1 VGIAYHWLMSPLAR
15 KPDAFEVSIH
25 RLPEFTSVKLS
36 GPATLDDFVALI
48 EGMADESRRLR
59 DRRMLVDQLEITTT
73 LKFTD
78 HFRIGEE
85 VARHMQHLEKMASV
99 VPPDKITHTSEK
111 VAVQQGM
118 QLRVFTSMTDAIHWL
133 GEAGPLP
140 PLPGTLPHR

>member
-1 VGIAYHWLMSPLAR
+1 MSPIGR
-15 KPDAFEVSIH
+15 RSGTFEVSIH

-36 GPATLDDFVALI
+36 GPATLDDFVTLI
-48 EGMADESRRLR
+48 QGMAGESRRLG

-99 VPPDKITHTSEK
+99 VPSEKITHTSEK
-111 VAVQQGM
+111 VALQQGM
-118 QLRVFTSMTDAIHWL
+118 RLRVFTSMTDAIHWL
-133 GEAGPLP
+133 GEDGPA
-140 PLPGTLPHR
+140 RAAR

>member
-1 VGIAYHWLMSPLAR
+1 MSPIGPR
-15 KPDAFEVSIH
+15 SDTFEVSIH

-36 GPATLDDFVALI
+36 GPATLDDFVKLI
-48 EGMADESRRLR
+48 EGMAAESRRLG

-99 VPPDKITHTSEK
+99 VPPERITHTSEK
-111 VAVQQGM
+111 VALQQGM
-118 QLRVFTSMTDAIHWL
+118 PLRVFTSMTDAIRWL
-133 GEAGPLP
+133 GEGGPL
-140 PLPGTLPHR
+140 RIAS